1 MDLPCD
7 DCDKRLFQAATTIN
21 VGNGEKINFWHDKW
35 LQNTCPK
42 DIAPLCFNLA
52 KRKQRS
58 VKTELTNNSWLL
70 SFRQITT
77 IEEISDL
84 VQLGGMLQNV
94 QLLPQTNDDIT
105 WNLNESGSYS
115 ANSAY
120 LFQFQGSFSSI
131 DFHSIWRCPAEPK
144 MRFFGWLILHQKTL
158 TAQNLLRRHWPC
170 NWICSLCGEAFEDTN
185 HLFNVCPFFRKVW
198 LMVCQWQN
206 IPGAQPA
213 DDTATWWADL
223 NQLHPKPF
231 KFRVKGSLLAT
242 WWNVWLER
250 NRRIFQNI
258 SYTEDRVARI
268 VKEELDLRHTAF
280 QPP

>member
-1 MDLPCD
+1 ME
-7 DCDKRLFQAATTIN
+7 K
-21 VGNGEKINFWHDKW
+21 KINFWHDKW
-35 LQNTCPK
+35 LQNACPK
-42 DIAPLCFNLA
+42 DIAPLCFYLA

-105 WNLNESGSYS
+105 WNLNESGSYY

-131 DFHSIWRCPAEPK
+131 DFHSIWRCPAELK

-213 DDTATWWADL
+213 DDTAA
-223 NQLHPKPF
+223 
-231 KFRVKGSLLAT
+231 
-242 WWNVWLER
+242 
-250 NRRIFQNI
+250 
-258 SYTEDRVARI
+258 
-268 VKEELDLRHTAF
+268 
-280 QPP
+280 